1 MHGETRNLNAS
12 NETALIPMIVSLSL
26 LATDQPGGTGTV
38 NPSFDSVVAAP
49 GFEVGEPTGVGVTPG
64 AGLVSG
70 LPIPEPPGELRLP
83 MTASAVPNPAIKTVR
98 ARTPAMISIHGV
110 RWTGAATPEG
120 V

>member
-1 MHGETRNLNAS
+1 
-12 NETALIPMIVSLSL
+12 MIVSLSL
-26 LATDQPGGTGTV
+26 LATAHPAGPRPV
-38 NPSFDSVVAAP
+38 SPSFAAGVVAP
-49 GFEVGEPTGVGVTPG
+49 GFEVGEATGVGVTPG

-83 MTASAVPNPAIKTVR
+83 MTASAVPNPAINTVR

-110 RWTGAATPEG
+110 RWTGAATPDG

>member
-1 MHGETRNLNAS
+1 
-12 NETALIPMIVSLSL
+12 MIVSLSL

-70 LPIPEPPGELRLP
+70 LPITEPPGAMRLR
-83 MTASAVPNPAIKTVR
+83 MTASAVPNPAINTVR
-98 ARTPAMISIHGV
+98 ARTPEQTSMHGV
-110 RWTGAATPEG
+110 RWTGAATPSD